1 MYTRISARHPN
12 TTVHAF
18 SAKPSE
24 FGLSDNKKA
33 SFVEHCRLHPSFDNR
48 QSVYTARHLY
58 VNQKKKTWNPN
69 FFCHQSI
76 LCQRSRPAILLHP
89 IARAKQCWGR
99 ESPFRSVCSLH
110 YERIMRNLRPKSRSP
125 HTSPGTKLTM
135 QSTGFALSI
144 FGSSH
149 ISPSNR
155 YASGVQPTPSQSD
168 CILGGNTTTWLDCH
182 LLCETCKCISHTLC
196 VSGSQFTE
204 DC

>member
-58 VNQKKKTWNPN
+58 VNQKKKHEILTSFATKAYCVRDPGPQSFCIPLQEPN
-69 FFCHQSI
+69 NVEVENR
-76 LCQRSRPAILLHP
+76 L
-89 IARAKQCWGR
+89 
-99 ESPFRSVCSLH
+99 FRSVCSLHTH

-125 HTSPGTKLTM
+125 QVPA
-135 QSTGFALSI
+135 QS
-144 FGSSH
+144 
-149 ISPSNR
+149 
-155 YASGVQPTPSQSD
+155 
-168 CILGGNTTTWLDCH
+168 
-182 LLCETCKCISHTLC
+182 
-196 VSGSQFTE
+196 
-204 DC
+204 